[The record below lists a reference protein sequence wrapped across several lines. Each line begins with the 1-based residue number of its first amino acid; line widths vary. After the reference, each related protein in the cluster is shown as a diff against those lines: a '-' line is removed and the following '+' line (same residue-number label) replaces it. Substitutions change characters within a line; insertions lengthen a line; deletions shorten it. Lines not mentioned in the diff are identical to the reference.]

1 MVFYF
6 MKKLHF
12 LLVLMYNTYIENHEN
27 TLYLT
32 IQDTAMKIDYEQLI
46 ETIYQKGLVDVL
58 SDDSFEFVKQKAV
71 LSIFEEDIKPS
82 FDATSLKLGGHNNNL
97 FNRYTLKKLEN
108 NSSFDAKNM
117 FSEIKE
123 KVIFGL
129 SFIIDSVYIGI
140 KNQETYAAIKAKTL
154 IPAEKLMTFKVS
166 KYCSVCGQ
174 DSHYQMSN
182 GSICESNKKC
192 PFPKG
197 IEPFTQYMTV
207 QSNRLVFANHFEDLF
222 NVEPL
227 LFRDHI
233 AQHNG
238 EYNSI
243 NSELG
248 AMYEQHHQLNN
259 SLLQVLVS
267 FTTPVIARNEDSGM
281 IMVVS
286 SEAWHEKEAYKFP
299 ISPDGF
305 NVVGQVDN
313 APKVVQVIDSYYV
326 EEYVSQHGMS
336 FEEFLERH
344 NAFTLPVTP
353 GTYSVKNYNAH
364 NYDDKKPVFFSIK
377 KI

>member
-1 MVFYF
+1 
-6 MKKLHF
+6 
-12 LLVLMYNTYIENHEN
+12 MYNTYIEKNHEIIS
-27 TLYLT
+27 YST
-32 IQDTAMKIDYEQLI
+32 IKDTAMKIDYEQLI
-46 ETIYQKGLVDVL
+46 ETIYQKGLVDML
-58 SDDSFEFVKQKAV
+58 SSDSFELIKQNAV

-108 NSSFDAKNM
+108 NSSFEAENM

-123 KVIFGL
+123 KVMFAL
-129 SFIIDSVYIGI
+129 SFIIDSVYNAI
-140 KNQETYAAIKAKTL
+140 KNQEKYATIKVKTL
-154 IPAEKLMTFKVS
+154 ILAEKLMSFKVS

-182 GSICESNKKC
+182 GSIYESNKKC

-197 IEPFTQYMTV
+197 IEPFTQYMPV

-248 AMYEQHHQLNN
+248 AMYEQQHQLNN
-259 SLLQVLVS
+259 RLLQVLVS
-267 FTTPVIARNEDSGM
+267 YTTPVIAQHEDSGM

-286 SEAWHEKEAYKFP
+286 SEAWHEKESYKFP

-313 APKVVQVIDSYYV
+313 APRVVQVIDSYYV
-326 EEYVSQHGMS
+326 EKYVSQHGMS
-336 FEEFLERH
+336 FEEFLERYE
-344 NAFTLPVTP
+344 AFAVPVTP
-353 GTYSVKNYNAH
+353 GTYSITNYNAH
-364 NYDDKKPVFFSIK
+364 NYDDIKPVFFSLK

>member
-1 MVFYF
+1 
-6 MKKLHF
+6 
-12 LLVLMYNTYIENHEN
+12 MYNAYIENYEN
-27 TLYLT
+27 ILSLT

-58 SDDSFEFVKQKAV
+58 SADSFELIKQKAV
-71 LSIFEEDIKPS
+71 LSIFEENIKPY
-82 FDATSLKLGGHNNNL
+82 FYATTLKFGGHNNNI
-97 FNRYTLKKLEN
+97 FNRYSLKKLEK
-108 NSSFDAKNM
+108 NSSYDAKNM

-123 KVIFGL
+123 KVIFAL
-129 SFIIDSVYIGI
+129 SFIVDSVYNGI
-140 KNQETYAAIKAKTL
+140 KNQETYAAIKGKTL

-182 GSICESNKKC
+182 GSISESSKNC

-197 IEPFTQYMTV
+197 IEPFTQYMPV

-233 AQHNG
+233 AQHNC
-238 EYNSI
+238 EYNSV

-248 AMYEQHHQLNN
+248 AMYEQQHQLNKG
-259 SLLQVLVS
+259 LLQVLVS
-267 FTTPVIARNEDSGM
+267 FTTPVIAQHEDSGM

-286 SEAWHEKEAYKFP
+286 SDAWNEKEAYKFP

-364 NYDDKKPVFFSIK
+364 NHDEKKPVFFSMK
-377 KI
+377 KV